1 MKKKINNSLIIIFL
15 LTILLIIIFLVYYLI
30 KSTYSIKIGIVV
42 EKNDKKIFIK
52 NSTDSTI
59 ISYELNL
66 KENSSSFYDVEG
78 KKIDF
83 SNLNIGDK
91 IKVTYKKKEMLDLVN
106 SFPTIIKDIKSVQ
119 VIDNN
124 VDKHLTEEDLMY
136 NYFYIK
142 FTNPSDGKLSFII
155 DSINFEKFSTEGLT
169 MKIVK
174 KINNNKPE
182 NIEIKQFESSEISYS
197 EYIDNMLKII
207 VNNFNFTELERG
219 LEKGEYI
226 ISIQNSKAE
235 IIKIPF
241 EINSLGN
248 LQWKI

>member
-197 EYIDNMLKII
+197 EYIDNMLKIV

>member
-182 NIEIKQFESSEISYS
+182 NIEIKHFESSEISYS
-197 EYIDNMLKII
+197 EYIDNMLKIV